1 LRFDLKGGEKH
12 LEDWKIK
19 ISVLWLFYTVAFL
32 AVMQLGSLEP
42 GVLQHFLDTGEVG
55 GMKIGQELLFLFA
68 ILILVPLVMAFLSL
82 TLKDS
87 ANRWANVIVGLVYT
101 VFQLFALAETLA
113 SPSAYA
119 VLIET
124 SKVVV
129 PALIV
134 WYSWKSKRQG

>member
-1 LRFDLKGGEKH
+1 M
-12 LEDWKIK
+12 EDWKIK
-19 ISVLWLFYTVAFL
+19 ISMLWLFYAVAFL

-42 GVLQHFLDTGEVG
+42 GVLQQFLDTGEVG

-87 ANRWANVIVGLVYT
+87 ANRWANVIVGVVYT

>member
-1 LRFDLKGGEKH
+1 LKGGEKH

-19 ISVLWLFYTVAFL
+19 ISVLWLFYAVAFL

-55 GMKIGQELLFLFA
+55 GMKIDQELLFIFA

-87 ANRWANVIVGLVYT
+87 ANRWANVIVGVVYT

-113 SPSAYA
+113 APSAYA